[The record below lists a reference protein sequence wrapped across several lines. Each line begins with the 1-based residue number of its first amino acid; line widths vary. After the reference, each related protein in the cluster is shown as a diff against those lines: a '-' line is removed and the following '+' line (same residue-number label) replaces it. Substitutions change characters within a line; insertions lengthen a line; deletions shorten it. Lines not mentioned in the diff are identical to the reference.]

1 LWKHRLGGAMRQA
14 GVIAAAGLYAFEHHV
29 ARLAEDHANAKF
41 LEAGLAEIDGVQLM
55 RNPVESNIVIFSV
68 AKTGKSAAEV
78 AGRLL
83 DEHGVRMS
91 PYIDTTTI
99 RAVTHLDISAADC
112 ERAVDAVQAVC
123 G

>member
-1 LWKHRLGGAMRQA
+1 M
-14 GVIAAAGLYAFEHHV
+14 
-29 ARLAEDHANAKF
+29 
-41 LEAGLAEIDGVQLM
+41 
-55 RNPVESNIVIFSV
+55 IFNV
-68 AKTGKSAAEV
+68 AKTGKTAAEI

-99 RAVTHLDISAADC
+99 RAVTHLDVTAADC
-112 ERAVDAVQAVC
+112 ERAVEAVQAVC